1 MSTFTLKLGVRA
13 HWAVFFITMVF
24 TFSETITAPGH
35 WDAVNLTCETGE
47 LLRGACW
54 RFFKNQANKQK
65 VKIQVNNQQITTV
78 KDKNNLA
85 ALTSRSW

>member
-1 MSTFTLKLGVRA
+1 
-13 HWAVFFITMVF
+13 MVL

-47 LLRGACW
+47 LLRGASW

-65 VKIQVNNQQITTV
+65 LKIQVNNQQQITTG
-78 KDKNNLA
+78 KDKNNSA
-85 ALTSRSW
+85 ALINQTADKHATS